1 MYKYNIGD
9 LAVVHRLEKTENI
22 LGVKNKDGL
31 KRIGDFVYSYN
42 SPKKIEKVL
51 YYPNNIRYI
60 LEGLKNV
67 SYTEDEIL
75 LYKEIKTSLK
85 NI

>member
-1 MYKYNIGD
+1 MYIHITT
-9 LAVVHRLEKTENI
+9 LKT
-22 LGVKNKDGL
+22 
-31 KRIGDFVYSYN
+31 
-42 SPKKIEKVL
+42 IEKVL